1 MVIARHGGSMARLR
15 LGLAALV
22 MPLFTPARPAAAQI
36 LEDSVHLQEVTAAGR
51 DIVHWTFDE
60 GIGEQTIYLKNVS
73 KDRPVTI
80 ISWRVF
86 DCDNIKRR
94 SCKEHRE
101 GPTLQP
107 GQTLRLATVQR
118 QDEQRAYS
126 YRYDFTA
133 SYPEDEAASK

>member
-1 MVIARHGGSMARLR
+1 MPPLKF
-15 LGLAALV
+15 GLAALV
-22 MPLFTPARPAAAQI
+22 MLLFTTARPAAAQI
-36 LEDSVHLQEVTAAGR
+36 LEDSVRLQQVTAAGR

-73 KDRPVTI
+73 KERPITI
-80 ISWRVF
+80 TGWRVF

-94 SCKEHRE
+94 SCKEHRQ

-107 GQTLRLATVQR
+107 GQTVRLATVQR

-133 SYPEDEAASK
+133 SYPDDPAASR